1 LPLATQRKYQ
11 NFLYVVINMQTFE
24 AIISLLFFVWMLT
37 LALLSFEAPEL
48 NYQVYQMQLSSDVWR
63 VLYLRGNFE
72 DLSDMQ
78 SIEPDINQLGSI
90 TGLCFFLDGIETTNC
105 RGGVNNHNLSVSSYC
120 TIIFNHEP
128 KTIKFSM
135 GN

>member
-1 LPLATQRKYQ
+1 
-11 NFLYVVINMQTFE
+11 MQTFE
-24 AIISLLFFVWMLT
+24 AIISLLFFVWMLGIAIVS
-37 LALLSFEAPEL
+37 LEVPEHD
-48 NYQVYQMQLSSDVWR
+48 YRVYQMQLSTDAWR

-78 SIEPDINQLGSI
+78 SIEPDLNQIGQV
-90 TGLCFFLDGIETTNC
+90 TGLCLFLDGIETTNC
-105 RGGVNNHNLSVSSYC
+105 RGGIERHDLSISTYR

-128 KTIKFSM
+128 KTVRFSM

>member
-1 LPLATQRKYQ
+1 
-11 NFLYVVINMQTFE
+11 MQTFE
-24 AIISLLFFVWMLT
+24 AIISLLFFVWMIS
-37 LALLSFEAPEL
+37 LALLSFETQEID
-48 NYQVYQMQLSSDVWR
+48 YQIYQMQLSHDAWR

-78 SIEPDINQLGSI
+78 SIEPDLNQIGQV
-90 TGLCFFLDGIETTNC
+90 TGLCLFLDGIETTNC
-105 RGGVNNHNLSVSSYC
+105 RGGFDDHDLSVSSYH

-128 KTIKFSM
+128 KSVKFSM

>member
-1 LPLATQRKYQ
+1 MATRRKYQ
-11 NFLYVVINMQTFE
+11 NFLCVVIEMQTFE

-37 LALLSFEAPEL
+37 LSLVSFEAPEL
-48 NYQVYQMQLSSDVWR
+48 NYQVYQMQLSSDAWR

-78 SIEPDINQLGSI
+78 LVEADLNQLGSV

-105 RGGVNNHNLSVSSYC
+105 RGGVNDHDLSVSSYR
-120 TIIFNHEP
+120 TIIFNSEP
-128 KTIKFSM
+128 KTIRFSM
-135 GN
+135 GT